1 MELDLDDASDDDALD
16 LDLDLGDDDS
26 LEPGDDDSLE
36 PGDDDAIELDLG
48 DDEELDLGDFDDDDE
63 LNLDEDA
70 SSKLDLARAYIEMG
84 DNDGA
89 KPLLQEVLVEG
100 DDVQVIEANELLGN
114 ISGKA

>member
-1 MELDLDDASDDDALD
+1 M
-16 LDLDLGDDDS
+16 
-26 LEPGDDDSLE
+26 
-36 PGDDDAIELDLG
+36 DLG
-48 DDEELDLGDFDDDDE
+48 DDEEFDLGDFDDDDE

-100 DDVQVIEANELLGN
+100 DDLQVSEANELLGN

>member
-1 MELDLDDASDDDALD
+1 M
-16 LDLDLGDDDS
+16 DLGDDDS
-26 LEPGDDDSLE
+26 LELVDDDSLE
-36 PGDDDAIELDLG
+36 LV
-48 DDEELDLGDFDDDDE
+48 DDDDE

-100 DDVQVIEANELLGN
+100 DDVQVSEANELLGN